1 MRKIFIFLCSALLLW
16 GCSKESTVELVKST
30 DSGCANDLT
39 TRAADSELADPQLIL
54 EYSEQGLV
62 ITRTNALLNCSI
74 KNGGIVQEVSTEG
87 NVIRYNAYER
97 DGKTLRCNCIVET
110 MTATI
115 AGLNPGSEY
124 VLEYTCD
131 GSYAP
136 ISFTYKK
143 GLRLVVD
150 LNLYLL

>member
-1 MRKIFIFLCSALLLW
+1 MEI
-16 GCSKESTVELVKST
+16 VKST
-30 DSGCANDLT
+30 DSGCASDLST
-39 TRAADSELADPQLIL
+39 KAADLADPLLIL

-62 ITRTNALLNCSI
+62 ITRTNAFLNCSI

-110 MTATI
+110 MTATV

-136 ISFTYKK
+136 ISFTYNK
-143 GLRLVVD
+143 GLRMVVD
-150 LNLYLL
+150 LSLYLL